1 MEFSSLRVS
10 KSGRMIVNWS
20 GAFIQHL
27 RIHQEPRNDQ
37 DLCLN
42 VLPRKIKKRGGNNG
56 ETGTR
61 YFLFLNTF
69 SAPEL
74 FPNPVSNS
82 RSNHQFDS
90 PNLKSITAHTTGDQV
105 QHEWGKRRQFNNTVT
120 CFPSKSFLKIKRK
133 KAFARNRNWCGSGC
147 VAPQSPLKRIW
158 PGNPIQE
165 YHQIKKP
172 HI

>member
-10 KSGRMIVNWS
+10 KSERMIVNWS
-20 GAFIQHL
+20 GAFIQNL

-42 VLPRKIKKRGGNNG
+42 VPSRNQKWKKRGNNG

-69 SAPEL
+69 SGPEL
-74 FPNPVSNS
+74 FLNPVSNS
-82 RSNHQFDS
+82 RSNHLFDS
-90 PNLKSITAHTTGDQV
+90 PNLKSITAHRGPPTWMG
-105 QHEWGKRRQFNNTVT
+105 ERRQFNNTVT
-120 CFPSKSFLKIKRK
+120 CFPSKSFLKINCK

-165 YHQIKKP
+165 YHKIKKP